1 MKIKLNINKILFYI
15 SYTMLLFSTMFKQVK
30 GIEQLSN
37 IMITIAMIILLI
49 CTLYNLQKIK
59 KRDLLIIY
67 IAFGLS
73 FITKIIT
80 KNNMII
86 ILLLLIFSLKNIKFN
101 DLLKYDIKIKILFLL
116 IVVALYFGGF
126 TNVNIHYRNGVM
138 RHSMGFSNP
147 NSFSTYIMS
156 IVIEI
161 MYLRNKKIGL
171 IDLIYVILSIY
182 IINYYASSRTQI
194 LCLIAFYLLFVLNKK
209 NVKLIV
215 KNKFL
220 NLILNNM
227 FWILTF
233 VSILLI
239 ILYQQG
245 NPTVIKLNTLLSKRI
260 ATSLAIFDN
269 YDVNLFGNKLYLVT
283 SMQSKL
289 YNVKAVALDNA
300 YIYLL
305 LSYGIVQYFVIG
317 LFIKKYMKYLT
328 NNENNILK
336 FILLVYLI
344 SGLMERFFMEY
355 QYNIFLLYFA
365 YLFYSKNR
373 VKSKDDINE

>member
-220 NLILNNM
+220 NLILNY
-227 FWILTF
+227 
-233 VSILLI
+233 I
-239 ILYQQG
+239 I
-245 NPTVIKLNTLLSKRI
+245 
-260 ATSLAIFDN
+260 TSN
-269 YDVNLFGNKLYLVT
+269 
-283 SMQSKL
+283 
-289 YNVKAVALDNA
+289 
-300 YIYLL
+300 
-305 LSYGIVQYFVIG
+305 
-317 LFIKKYMKYLT
+317 
-328 NNENNILK
+328 
-336 FILLVYLI
+336 
-344 SGLMERFFMEY
+344 
-355 QYNIFLLYFA
+355 
-365 YLFYSKNR
+365 FYSIIQIIYILN
-373 VKSKDDINE
+373 